1 MLDKTTEFIA
11 IHKDRYV
18 FPVKLTVS
26 HLSGAG
32 EDSMFMGM
40 IEVRWDGGWGFQIQI
55 GKFPIHLSVAGED
68 SMFMG
73 IWA

>member
-1 MLDKTTEFIA
+1 MLDRTTEFIA

-18 FPVKLTVS
+18 FPVKLTVT

-40 IEVRWDGGWGFQIQI
+40 IEVRWNECVMHERRKDDDEASSLRLLRSLR
-55 GKFPIHLSVAGED
+55 PPHHR
-68 SMFMG
+68 
-73 IWA
+73 

>member
-1 MLDKTTEFIA
+1 MLDRTTEFIA

-18 FPVKLTVS
+18 FPVKLTVT

-40 IEVRWDGGWGFQIQI
+40 IEVR
-55 GKFPIHLSVAGED
+55 
-68 SMFMG
+68 
-73 IWA
+73 

>member
-1 MLDKTTEFIA
+1 MLDRTTEFIA

-18 FPVKLTVS
+18 FPVKLTVT

-40 IEVRWDGGWGFQIQI
+40 IEVRWNECVTHERHNDDDDD
-55 GKFPIHLSVAGED
+55 A
-68 SMFMG
+68 
-73 IWA
+73 